1 MKNSKIIVPFLSLKL
16 HDKHKKLQY
25 LNQLSKL
32 LDSGMYISKGKQSSI
47 YIFEE
52 KLKKYFKKKYCILT
66 SSGSSSLYLSL
77 MALNLK
83 KGDEVITTPYTWLIT
98 ASAIVSAGL
107 KPVFVDIGE
116 DYNICPLEIEKKIT
130 KKTKAILPVHM
141 AGQMCDMIAIKNIAK
156 KYKLFIVED
165 CAHAFTSSA
174 ENRKSGFFSEIAS
187 YSLNPMKAFGAFGE
201 TGCVTTNSYKKS
213 QILRS
218 LLHAGMTQSKQ
229 KYVNEAEYISLN
241 HKPDELQAGLLNI
254 SINYL
259 DEKMKKL
266 EKILKIY
273 NSELENLCEL
283 QKNFCKKNVH
293 GKYLYMPRFRKRN
306 ELQSFLNTKNIESKT
321 YNSPLFIDSKPFK
334 VFLDTRNN
342 LANATLISSETLA
355 LPFFY
360 NMSENQLDYVIANIK
375 KFYKNN

>member
-16 HDKHKKLQY
+16 HDKHKKYEY
-25 LNQLSKL
+25 LNQLSKI
-32 LDSGMYISKGKQSSI
+32 LDSGMYISKGKQGSI

-141 AGQMCDMIAIKNIAK
+141 AGQMCDMIAIKKIAK
-156 KYKLFIVED
+156 KHKLFIVED

-174 ENRKSGFFSEIAS
+174 EKRKSGF
-187 YSLNPMKAFGAFGE
+187 
-201 TGCVTTNSYKKS
+201 
-213 QILRS
+213 
-218 LLHAGMTQSKQ
+218 
-229 KYVNEAEYISLN
+229 
-241 HKPDELQAGLLNI
+241 
-254 SINYL
+254 
-259 DEKMKKL
+259 
-266 EKILKIY
+266 
-273 NSELENLCEL
+273 
-283 QKNFCKKNVH
+283 
-293 GKYLYMPRFRKRN
+293 
-306 ELQSFLNTKNIESKT
+306 
-321 YNSPLFIDSKPFK
+321 
-334 VFLDTRNN
+334 
-342 LANATLISSETLA
+342 
-355 LPFFY
+355 
-360 NMSENQLDYVIANIK
+360 
-375 KFYKNN
+375 

>member
-16 HDKHKKLQY
+16 HDKHKKHEY
-25 LNQLSKL
+25 LNQLSKI
-32 LDSGMYISKGKQSSI
+32 LDSGMYISKGKQGSI

-77 MALNLK
+77 RALNLK

-156 KYKLFIVED
+156 KHKLFIVED

-174 ENRKSGFFSEIAS
+174 ENKKSGFF
-187 YSLNPMKAFGAFGE
+187 
-201 TGCVTTNSYKKS
+201 
-213 QILRS
+213 
-218 LLHAGMTQSKQ
+218 
-229 KYVNEAEYISLN
+229 
-241 HKPDELQAGLLNI
+241 
-254 SINYL
+254 
-259 DEKMKKL
+259 
-266 EKILKIY
+266 
-273 NSELENLCEL
+273 
-283 QKNFCKKNVH
+283 
-293 GKYLYMPRFRKRN
+293 FRN
-306 ELQSFLNTKNIESKT
+306 SFLQFKSNESFW
-321 YNSPLFIDSKPFK
+321 SFW
-334 VFLDTRNN
+334 
-342 LANATLISSETLA
+342 
-355 LPFFY
+355 
-360 NMSENQLDYVIANIK
+360 
-375 KFYKNN
+375 